1 MSTTYKIFEH
11 FHTDLRLSS
20 RVSKMDSNQNKV
32 NKRNLL
38 IDKVMIALVLLQDF
52 GEEIPSKSDIKF
64 RLYHYFSN
72 ITYLE
77 GFTLPDM
84 MKDNDSNASVEFVPQ
99 SPLAVPD
106 TFIASKKGETKECT
120 REIYNECREGKD
132 SQKYKAGNNCYVDG
146 AVFTKLGKDMKVL
159 KAGTRYDLIFD
170 TLGLEGSYTIVK
182 VRTAT
187 SRQKQNLGNLI
198 DGMREVLVG
207 LKPNARTTKKYS
219 NMRHKMLVF
228 GSNISKTKKVAVPFK
243 PNRQIKFKTSQHY
256 NRYRPKNILN
266 FTKTIKATM
275 TNFFPLRFNQI
286 LESETNE
293 LGGNFLGEEFPQTL
307 DLSVNIGNEPHYD
320 MRDHGPGIGIW
331 LKAGNRMNKNP
342 NWYFILPNASIEN
355 SKGVAIELAHGT
367 LIEWDGT
374 KIKHCTMFPDV
385 SDDSELK
392 NSPLIGI
399 LVGPK
404 TKFTDSSGSFSVNVG
419 CKHSISK
426 KIGEI
431 NL

>member
-84 MKDNDSNASVEFVPQ
+84 MKDNDSNASVELVPQ

-146 AVFTKLGKDMKVL
+146 AALPSL
-159 KAGTRYDLIFD
+159 
-170 TLGLEGSYTIVK
+170 VK
-182 VRTAT
+182 
-187 SRQKQNLGNLI
+187 I
-198 DGMREVLVG
+198 
-207 LKPNARTTKKYS
+207 
-219 NMRHKMLVF
+219 
-228 GSNISKTKKVAVPFK
+228 
-243 PNRQIKFKTSQHY
+243 
-256 NRYRPKNILN
+256 
-266 FTKTIKATM
+266 
-275 TNFFPLRFNQI
+275 
-286 LESETNE
+286 
-293 LGGNFLGEEFPQTL
+293 
-307 DLSVNIGNEPHYD
+307 
-320 MRDHGPGIGIW
+320 
-331 LKAGNRMNKNP
+331 
-342 NWYFILPNASIEN
+342 
-355 SKGVAIELAHGT
+355 
-367 LIEWDGT
+367 
-374 KIKHCTMFPDV
+374 
-385 SDDSELK
+385 
-392 NSPLIGI
+392 
-399 LVGPK
+399 
-404 TKFTDSSGSFSVNVG
+404 
-419 CKHSISK
+419 
-426 KIGEI
+426 
-431 NL
+431 